1 MNTSKTNTDVF
12 AFSLLKKCLN
22 VKLDSALEPDLYL
35 NNSIDIHEIAPNLN
49 WIQQDQIKIKS
60 SLSNSFML
68 YLVSLLFYYVSIT
81 ESSIPISFLVCVL
94 QSYAAFFFSLNNT
107 TTVQVHIQVCF

>member
-49 WIQQDQIKIKS
+49 WSQQDQIKIKS

-68 YLVSLLFYYVSIT
+68 YLVSLLFYYVST
-81 ESSIPISFLVCVL
+81 VESSIPILFLVCVL
-94 QSYAAFFFSLNNT
+94 WSYSCLLLLSE
-107 TTVQVHIQVCF
+107 